1 MKSLFVLVT
10 LLSLPILAAD
20 KPNILFIAI
29 DDQNDWIGHMGG
41 HPMAKTPHLD
51 KLAARGTT
59 FLNAHCNAPLCN
71 PSRTSL
77 LLGLRPSSTGI
88 YGLSPWFRNVS
99 ALKDRVALPQHFA
112 NHGYSTAATGKIY
125 HGGTGSGARKG
136 KGKGPAKEAHEPEFQ
151 VTATYG
157 GVGSKPPQK
166 LIPATPM
173 GNNPLM
179 DWGVWPL
186 NNDDTGKGDYQVAS
200 WTVEQIKAAPK
211 DKPFFLAAGFFL
223 PHVPCYATQK
233 WFDLYPDDDSVLPKV
248 LETDRDDTPRFS
260 WNLHWQL
267 PEPRLKWVK
276 ENNQWRNLVRSYLA
290 CTSFVDAQIGRLI
303 TALDEAGIA
312 DNTIIV
318 LWGDH
323 GWHLGEK
330 GITGKNTLWDRG
342 TKVPL
347 IFAGPGIKPNQ
358 RCTQP
363 AELMD
368 IYPTLIDLAGLP
380 MRNDLEGVSLLPQLK
395 NASSKKERPAI
406 TTHNQGNHGI
416 RSERW
421 RYIHYADG
429 SEELYDMQQDPYEW
443 YNLAGKSEYATIIAD
458 HKKWLPKVDLPPAP
472 NSASRVLTYD
482 SQTDEA
488 IWEGKP
494 VKRGDAIPE

>member
-1 MKSLFVLVT
+1 MKSLFILFT
-10 LLSLPILAAD
+10 LFSLQLLAAD

-88 YGLSPWFRNVS
+88 YGLSPWFRTVS

-125 HGGTGSGARKG
+125 HGGIGSGAGKG
-136 KGKGPAKEAHEPEFQ
+136 KGKGRSKEAHEPEFQ
-151 VTATYG
+151 VTAPYG

-186 NNDDTGKGDYQVAS
+186 DNDDTGKGDYQVAS
-200 WTVEQIKAAPK
+200 WTVDQIKAAPK
-211 DKPFFLAAGFFL
+211 EKPFFLAAGFFL

-260 WNLHWQL
+260 WNLHWEL

-290 CTSFVDAQIGRLI
+290 CTSFVDAQIGRLM

-347 IFAGPGIKPNQ
+347 IFAGPGIKPSQ

-368 IYPTLIDLAGLP
+368 IYPTLIELAGLP
-380 MRNDLEGVSLLPQLK
+380 GRDDLEGVSLLPQLK

-429 SEELYDMQQDPYEW
+429 SEELYDMQKDPNEW
-443 YNLAGKSEYATIIAD
+443 LNLAGNSEYAAIIAD

-482 SQTDEA
+482 PKTDEA